1 MAVNPRDRV
10 TVDLRGLGPTVK
22 AEAAARNLTLAA
34 FSRAAIVESLRH
46 RADESSSASG
56 VSGNDGKSV
65 KLTLRVPLAQARW
78 LVEHARGAG
87 LSYGTF
93 LASVIDGAPCPG
105 SLAGAVELLTASSDQ
120 MAALSRDLNNFMRLL
135 RQGNAVEVEK
145 YRQRVMSL
153 FDEVREHMRL
163 TAALAAEVRRA
174 VRFKTTGSVAIDEG
188 ERHEHG
194 TQR

>member
-1 MAVNPRDRV
+1 MSNPRDRV
-10 TVDLRGLGPTVK
+10 TVDLRGLGPAVK

-46 RADESSSASG
+46 RADEWSSASG

-65 KLTLRVPLAQARW
+65 KLTLRVPLAQASW

-87 LSYGTF
+87 LSCGTF

-120 MAALSRDLNNFMRLL
+120 MAALSRDLNSFMRLL

-163 TAALAAEVRRA
+163 TAGLAAEVRRA
-174 VRFKTTGSVAIDEG
+174 VRFKTAASVAIDEG

-194 TQR
+194 TKC